1 MKKKKIDFQE
11 LVRSSFVKMGF
22 MNPDK
27 IDMHVALWMEGLD
40 KYDVLDLYHNIEKAC
55 PLKIS
60 AEMEE
65 ELLKKITTNSS
76 LASIAKV
83 LQEALEPVEE
93 MKKQLALFKKRNK
106 KVVEDAKTTIVR

>member
-1 MKKKKIDFQE
+1 MTKKIDYTE
-11 LVRSSFVKMGF
+11 LVRSSFAKMGF

-40 KYDVLDLYHNIEKAC
+40 KYDILDLYHNIEKAC

-65 ELLKKITTNSS
+65 ELLKKISPNSS
-76 LASIAKV
+76 LTSIAKAF
-83 LQEALEPVEE
+83 QEVLEPAEH
-93 MKKQLALFKKRNK
+93 MKEQLSFFKRRNK
-106 KVVEDAKTTIVR
+106 KIAENAKTAIIR

>member
-1 MKKKKIDFQE
+1 MTKKIDFKE
-11 LVRSSFVKMGF
+11 LVRSSFAKMGF

-65 ELLKKITTNSS
+65 ELLKKISPNSS
-76 LASIAKV
+76 LTSIAKA
-83 LQEALEPVEE
+83 LQEVLEPVEE
-93 MKKQLALFKKRNK
+93 MKKQLSLFKRRNK